1 MWCHTRNALC
11 KGSSRYNIAVVLA
24 VCHCG
29 RRPSKNFLACVRTQ
43 WQFNLTKWARSTF
56 PAQAADGWTTLHAGS
71 QKSVGTT
78 LHHYS
83 SLEEH
88 LRILRAPQIL
98 RAFLNYCKG
107 TQSQLKSAPKKSE
120 VFSDLWKVWN
130 ITLACTQFSLQWQA
144 NVLTQHLVI
153 RLLGYGNLSCWVIKS

>member
-1 MWCHTRNALC
+1 MWCHVRNALC
-11 KGSSRYNIAVVLA
+11 KGSARYNIAVVLA
-24 VCHCG
+24 SCL
-29 RRPSKNFLACVRTQ
+29 SLWKE
-43 WQFNLTKWARSTF
+43 TKQEFSCLCMDSVTVQSEHAQQTY
-56 PAQAADGWTTLHAGS
+56 PAQAADGWTTLHVGS

-88 LRILRAPQIL
+88 LWILRAPQIL